1 MVAKPCASNR
11 LSAALSMLGSSS
23 TTATIFRRFGMKHL
37 GFRLTGKPS
46 QAQISTVRIY
56 DRIDARRDLPIGEV
70 DLDTALIGPR
80 RAFELVCSSPP
91 RQIPPARAPNTSDVQ

>member
-56 DRIDARRDLPIGEV
+56 DRIDARRDLSLGEV
-70 DLDTALIGPR
+70 HLGTAVVGPLNW
-80 RAFELVCSSPP
+80 FCSSPP
-91 RQIPPARAPNTSDVQ
+91 RQIPSARAPNTSDVRAT